1 MNPRRGFGTIPIDA
15 LHIDA
20 GWIDDLFFH
29 YLMDLEAWFHI
40 LFQFLTSLI
49 MPKFMDY
56 LLLLLLLLLPPPPL
70 AFIKSHPYSGS
81 MKWILLKQDSFFF
94 FFFFFFFL
102 QLYIYKITYF
112 FWFHDMIFFFHEMNV
127 TEM

>member
-1 MNPRRGFGTIPIDA
+1 MNPKRGFGIIPIDA

-56 LLLLLLLLLPPPPL
+56 LLPL

-81 MKWILLKQDSFFF
+81 MKWILLKQDSF